1 MNLVFQSGFFWW
13 APGGLNGEK
22 LNVCA
27 RYIEGVVKPSL
38 ATFALTFATRSAVSP
53 TQLVLPEGGKQG
65 KGATEKGHTHHTRN
79 GIQHARNSPLWKYGK
94 ECPTNMA
101 SRFLAGRPW
110 KKRLEHLNRK
120 VNSKVAGLFCVGLQ
134 NTKITA
140 WEINFVVA
148 WNAEITVAV
157 RINIAE
163 ASGNTEITTVVE
175 TNWRY
180 LSVVWGSAGFVCLW
194 AGLSWA
200 APGSSYIR
208 VISGLFVGGLML
220 GLGMEQMK
228 DDKEIR
234 VGH

>member
-1 MNLVFQSGFFWW
+1 MNLVFRSRFFWW

-27 RYIEGVVKPSL
+27 RYIGGVVKPSL

-65 KGATEKGHTHHTRN
+65 KGATEKGHTHHTRY

-134 NTKITA
+134 EYQNYSLGNK
-140 WEINFVVA
+140 FCGGLKC
-148 WNAEITVAV
+148 WNY
-157 RINIAE
+157 
-163 ASGNTEITTVVE
+163 S
-175 TNWRY
+175 
-180 LSVVWGSAGFVCLW
+180 GSANKYCGGKWKYRNYNGGGNKLAIFV
-194 AGLSWA
+194 
-200 APGSSYIR
+200 R
-208 VISGLFVGGLML
+208 RL
-220 GLGMEQMK
+220 GLGW
-228 DDKEIR
+228 
-234 VGH
+234 VCVFVSGA